1 MRTVGVRELKE
12 HTSEI
17 LKVVIEEGES
27 LELTLR
33 GRPVARIVPIEK
45 TDREKVERE
54 FWEHTGELQRRIAEK
69 WPQGV
74 SAVDA
79 VREGRDR
86 FDPPRV

>member
-17 LKVVIEEGES
+17 LKAVTERGES
-27 LELTLR
+27 LELTVR
-33 GRPVARIVPIEK
+33 GRPVARIVPIDE
-45 TDREKVERE
+45 TNREKELRE
-54 FWEHTGELQRRIAEK
+54 FWEHTRELQRRIAEK
-69 WPQGV
+69 WPEGV

-86 FDPPRV
+86 LDPP

>member
-54 FWEHTGELQRRIAEK
+54 FWEHTRELQRRIAEK